1 MMLKFGWKPDL
12 EELFKK
18 YNQDILS
25 ENQGTFTIMLVN
37 GSWYWY
43 YKLSSHKTNRMKY
56 LCGCEIE
63 NNSESFDNACEI
75 LKKKIKSSFQNIK
88 VNDTLITYYID
99 EYITHLSKIG
109 GWKIETRNR
118 GDVKYDVWVPSN
130 TDTIFRNSNSIRNK
144 LYFAGEFRKYCEEN
158 KIKVGIV
165 PHREMKIVFKDYAV
179 FLKTRTK
186 RRLDGKLVNDGKTLE
201 RGTIKSFLQN
211 CRYFLDWLTTPIE
224 EDGRELFKEHQV
236 TLEYQTHILKSIIGE
251 SKPKLDYVDFKQS
264 NYDNCIKD
272 TISFIREIWIEYC
285 KSKGNIEQIREKRL
299 SYPIKT
305 KEESGIVNTPHKN
318 QPKDSV
324 VMSDIV
330 YFVSFLQLRYGFRIS
345 EILHSFRNY
354 DGWFQ
359 YKKDNLQSSYFRVVD
374 EKDEYY
380 YVLEIRNSKLKNR
393 NVPIEE
399 CIFSWDVPP
408 NTTKYKIVKNG
419 KNTHYETNIID
430 VIFTIFPNSALVFP
444 SPNYYTKKDIGYST
458 NYYLNLF
465 KEKMVRTNEEN
476 LKLDPTR
483 NYGLGWSEYGILS
496 SHHLR
501 SFFISYMLRKNDVLP
516 LDVCEITGHNLNT
529 MMKYYMR
536 VSEES
541 KRTTLKKSK
550 LRDILKS

>member
-1 MMLKFGWKPDL
+1 
-12 EELFKK
+12 
-18 YNQDILS
+18 
-25 ENQGTFTIMLVN
+25 
-37 GSWYWY
+37 
-43 YKLSSHKTNRMKY
+43 
-56 LCGCEIE
+56 
-63 NNSESFDNACEI
+63 
-75 LKKKIKSSFQNIK
+75 
-88 VNDTLITYYID
+88 
-99 EYITHLSKIG
+99 
-109 GWKIETRNR
+109 
-118 GDVKYDVWVPSN
+118 
-130 TDTIFRNSNSIRNK
+130 
-144 LYFAGEFRKYCEEN
+144 
-158 KIKVGIV
+158 
-165 PHREMKIVFKDYAV
+165 
-179 FLKTRTK
+179 
-186 RRLDGKLVNDGKTLE
+186 
-201 RGTIKSFLQN
+201 
-211 CRYFLDWLTTPIE
+211 LDWLTTPIE

-285 KSKGNIEQIREKRL
+285 KSKGNIEKIREKRL

-345 EILHSFRNY
+345 EILHAYRNH
-354 DGWFQ
+354 DNWLH

-399 CIFSWDVPP
+399 TIFSWDVPP

-430 VIFTIFPNSALVFP
+430 VIFTIFPNSALTFP

-476 LKLDPTR
+476 QKIDPNR

-501 SFFISYMLRKNDVLP
+501 SFFISYMLRKNGVLP

-529 MMKYYMR
+529 MMKYYTR